1 MSTCVRR
8 SIICFALKVS
18 LNSNDSNLCYYFINY
33 ILKISFMGGYG
44 SKQSDPKKSKGTDLS
59 GIHKEY
65 MSAYEEC
72 KKNPNFFGT
81 SFFI

>member
-1 MSTCVRR
+1 
-8 SIICFALKVS
+8 
-18 LNSNDSNLCYYFINY
+18 
-33 ILKISFMGGYG
+33 MGGYG